1 MGKYVFDKKQI
12 KFRKVTDSVGNIVKT
27 VLGYFITTVTLSIVY
42 YAIFC
47 SAISTDSERRLRKEN
62 RLYKKTYAEMVRK
75 QNLIADV
82 ISGLENKDNV
92 IYEEVFHTTAPNL
105 YSLQGEDFLASS
117 DSIPDEDIVNYT
129 AAKVKKLE
137 ETSSTIEEN
146 FKAIEA
152 VLKSKG
158 SVMPPLSLP
167 LADLSYVQTGASV
180 GKKTNPFYKVEVEH
194 GGLDFVAPQGDAVV
208 ASADGVVSSITLSRK
223 GLGNVVEITHEGGFV
238 TRYAH
243 LSDIVVRKGQ
253 TVSRGK
259 KIGSVGISGTSF
271 IPHLHYEVI
280 KDGVNQNPV
289 NYFFASVSPR
299 EYAEMMYMSLSTGQS
314 MD

>member
-1 MGKYVFDKKQI
+1 MGNYIFDKT
-12 KFRKVTDSVGNIVKT
+12 KFEFKKVTNSVGNIVKT
-27 VLGYFITTVTLSIVY
+27 VLTYFITTVTLSIVY

-47 SAISTDSERRLRKEN
+47 SVISTDSERLLRKEN
-62 RLYKKTYAEMVRK
+62 RLYKKTYTEMVRK

-82 ISGLENKDNV
+82 ISGLESKDSG

-105 YSLQGEDFLASS
+105 YSLNGEDFLASS
-117 DSIPDEDIVNYT
+117 DTIPDRDIVNYT
-129 AAKVKKLE
+129 AAKVKSLE
-137 ETSSTIEEN
+137 KSSSTIEEN

-152 VLKSKG
+152 LLSAKGTVL
-158 SVMPPLSLP
+158 PPLSLP
-167 LADLSYVQTGASV
+167 LADLSYAQTGASI

-194 GGLDFVAPQGDAVV
+194 SGLDFVAPQGDAVI
-208 ASADGVVSSITLSRK
+208 ASADGVVSSVTMSRK
-223 GLGNVVEITHEGGFV
+223 GLGNVVEITHAGGYV

-243 LSDIVVRKGQ
+243 LSDIAVRKGQ
-253 TVSRGK
+253 TVARGK

-289 NYFFASVSPR
+289 DYFFASVTPH
-299 EYAEMMYMSLSTGQS
+299 EYADMIYMSSSTGQS